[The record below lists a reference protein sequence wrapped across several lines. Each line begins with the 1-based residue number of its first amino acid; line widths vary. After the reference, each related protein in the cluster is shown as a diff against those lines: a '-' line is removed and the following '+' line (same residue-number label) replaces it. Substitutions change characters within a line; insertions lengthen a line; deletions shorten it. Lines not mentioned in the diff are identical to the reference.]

1 MSTSLGQNIP
11 TGEPHA
17 AVTPEKIM
25 QIGLGFWG
33 SKTLLSAVE
42 LGVFTYLAQGPLACD
57 ELAQAVGV
65 HSRSARD
72 FFDALV
78 AMGMLNR
85 HDGRYSNT
93 HESNIF
99 LDKNKPSY
107 IGGMLEMANA
117 RLYHHWGSLTE
128 GLRTGK
134 HQNEAKDDN
143 KDDGFNTL
151 YSDPQRLRTFLGAM
165 TGISIPSAI
174 AIARKFPW
182 NKYKTFVDIGTAQ
195 GGLPTQVALAHE
207 HVMGK
212 GFDLPIVQPIF
223 EEYVHSFGLHSRL
236 SFQAGNFF
244 EDPLPES
251 DVLVMGHVLH
261 DWNLE
266 EKMMLLSKAVQ
277 ALPKGGSLIVYEALI
292 DDDRRQNAFGLLMS
306 LNMLIETSGGFDY
319 TGADCSGWMK
329 KVGFSETRVEHLVG
343 PDSMVVGI
351 K

>member
-1 MSTSLGQNIP
+1 MSTSLGQSAP
-11 TGEPHA
+11 VEGSHA
-17 AVTPEKIM
+17 TVTPEKIM
-25 QIGLGFWG
+25 QIGLGFWA

-42 LGVFTYLAQGPLACD
+42 LGVFTYLGKGPLTGD
-57 ELAQAVGV
+57 ELAQASGL
-65 HSRSARD
+65 HPRSSRD
-72 FFDALV
+72 FLDALV
-78 AMGMLNR
+78 AMGMLDR

-107 IGGMLEMANA
+107 IGGMLEMANT
-117 RLYHHWGSLTE
+117 RLYAHWGSLTT
-128 GLRTGK
+128 GLRTGLP
-134 HQNEAKDDN
+134 QNEVKGGN
-143 KDDGFNTL
+143 ENTFDAL
-151 YSDPQRLRTFLGAM
+151 YSDPDRLRTFLSAM
-165 TGISIPSAI
+165 TGVSIPSAM

-182 NKYKTFVDIGTAQ
+182 KKYRTFVDVGTAQ
-195 GGLPTQVALAHE
+195 GGLPTQVALAHS
-207 HVMGK
+207 HVIGK
-212 GFDLPIVQPIF
+212 GFDLPIVRPIF
-223 EEYVHSFGLHSRL
+223 EEYVHSFGLQERL
-236 SFQAGNFF
+236 SFHAGNFF
-244 EDPLPES
+244 EDPLPDA
-251 DVLVMGHVLH
+251 DVLVMGHILH

-266 EKMMLLSKAVQ
+266 EKMMLLEKAVK

-329 KVGFSETRVEHLVG
+329 KVGFGETRVEHLVG